1 MKNLIIL
8 LFVSEFLLSNP
19 LQEAIDNAKNG
30 DIIELGSGV
39 INGDVVISKPVS
51 IIGNSTVINGSG
63 TSSVIKIFSNNVI
76 LKKFKNS
83 K

>member
-76 LKKFKNS
+76 LKFKNS